1 MMNLSKNL
9 YVFMLALLIVA
20 SGCLGSGT
28 TDGQD
33 GDSSVSPEGTIIGV
47 PTVINNYYWNN
58 TTEVINEL
66 PERIAIGGFVGGG
79 NGHTSNISAIINT
92 TAGQM
97 MRIDEA
103 RIDCMISCNIHL
115 ETACTDHMSFSIYIT
130 EGGENVDW
138 LAPSNVEAYVPGS
151 AFDCTHTI
159 GLYTNTAFM
168 SWSLVYSIH
177 PVTVG

>member
-1 MMNLSKNL
+1 MTVTKRVYVLMLS
-9 YVFMLALLIVA
+9 LIIVL
-20 SGCLGSGT
+20 SGCLGGT
-28 TDGQD
+28 SDGQD
-33 GDSSVSPEGTIIGV
+33 GDDVGDTII
-47 PTVINNYYWNN
+47 NNTNNYWNN

-115 ETACTDHMSFSIYIT
+115 ETTCTDHMSFSIYIT